1 VVPLEH
7 RQRIIVALDVNTRR
21 QALDWVQRLRGR
33 VGMFKIGSQ
42 LFTAEG
48 PSLVREIIAL
58 QEQVFLDLKFHDI
71 PNTVSKSVLVAA
83 DLGVLMLTLH
93 TSGGQKMMHS
103 AVESLAQ
110 RGTKPVPILLGVTLL
125 TSLSDSEIR
134 EVGFLE
140 SSENQVARLARLAEA
155 AGLDGIVASPLELAS
170 LRRQVGRQ
178 FKIVT
183 PGIRP
188 ADSATDDQQ
197 RMATPEA
204 AVAGGADYLV
214 IGRPILSAPDPVAAL
229 EQIVTR
235 LSAVES

>member
-1 VVPLEH
+1 MVPLEH

-140 SSENQVARLARLAEA
+140 SSENQVARLARLAED

-229 EQIVTR
+229 EKIVSR
-235 LSAVES
+235 LSAVEN